1 MTTRFNLRNA
11 FCRIAL
17 KLIASNLPE
26 KETEGLRLI
35 FEKLDKDNDG
45 WISLEEMKSAMKESG
60 NQVNLKVKL
69 FCFDFF

>member
-1 MTTRFNLRNA
+1 MFILRTCI
-11 FCRIAL
+11 FRIAL

-45 WISLEEMKSAMKESG
+45 WINLEEMRSAMKESG
-60 NQVNLKVKL
+60 NQVNSRVKYS
-69 FCFDFF
+69 CFDFF